1 MEFKYLAIFI
11 GFILNYLFGS
21 LKYITHPIIIIG
33 NLISFF
39 EKLMYKD
46 KKINGLILWIIII
59 FISFMVPWSILKVF
73 SFNKYLKLIVE
84 IFFIVEILAINGLKK
99 EPLKIYN
106 ALKVDNIDLARKELS
121 MLVTRDTTNMDKKQ
135 IIMSTMETIAENIV
149 DGITAPLFYIFLG
162 GPALGFL
169 YKGVNT
175 LDSMVGYKNSRYNN
189 FGFFSAKLDDIFN
202 FIPARITTIMIFLT
216 VIILNYNISDSINV
230 FIKDKDK
237 SSSPNSGFSEAP
249 IAGALEVYFGGRLE
263 YFNKVV
269 DKPKIGYKNDF
280 KLSKINDTIK
290 IMILTSF
297 LTLILYY
304 IMGGSIGL

>member
-237 SSSPNSGFSEAP
+237 SSSPNSGFAEAP

>member
-1 MEFKYLAIFI
+1 MEFKYLSIFI
-11 GFILNYLFGS
+11 GFTLNYLFGS
-21 LKYITHPIIIIG
+21 LKYITHPVIIIG

-39 EKLMYKD
+39 EKLIYKD
-46 KKINGLILWIIII
+46 KKINGLFLWGIIIL
-59 FISFMVPWSILKVF
+59 ISYIIPWSILKLF
-73 SFNKYLKLIVE
+73 SFNKYLKLFIE
-84 IFFIVEILAINGLKK
+84 IFFIIEILAINGLKK

-106 ALKVDNIDLARKELS
+106 ALKNDNISLARKELS
-121 MLVTRDTTNMDKKQ
+121 MLVTRDTTNMDKNQ

-175 LDSMVGYKNSRYNN
+175 LDSMVGYKNSRYSN

-202 FIPARITTIMIFLT
+202 FIPARITTIMIFMS

-249 IAGALEVYFGGRLE
+249 IAGALEVYFGGKLE

-269 DKPKIGYKNDF
+269 EKPKIGYKKDF
-280 KLSKINDTIK
+280 KLSKINDTIR
-290 IMILTSF
+290 IMKLSSF
-297 LTLILYY
+297 LTLVLYF
-304 IMGGSIGL
+304 IMGGIIGL